1 MSGLDL
7 ALGLDVATGLDFGIG
22 LDLAAGHRHV
32 MGEAGYHI
40 VIVGVDCDPLM
51 QIELK
56 NKRDMILGATT
67 PQA

>member
-1 MSGLDL
+1 MSGQDL
-7 ALGLDVATGLDFGIG
+7 GLGLDVATGLDFGIG

-51 QIELK
+51 HS
-56 NKRDMILGATT
+56 
-67 PQA
+67 